1 MNKKVHKNSV
11 KINYVYNML
20 YQVLILIMPL
30 ITTPYISRV
39 LGADG
44 VGILGYT
51 ISIVTYF
58 ILFGS
63 LGISIYGQREIAYYQ
78 NDKKE
83 RSKIFFELIALK
95 LISMTISM
103 ILFYLFFA
111 RSGNYSAYYKILL
124 LEMVAN
130 VFDIVWFYQG
140 MERFKKTTLR
150 NGFIKALSVVAIFM
164 FVKKETDITN
174 YLYIYCL
181 TTLFSNLSL
190 WIRVNKY
197 IELPESLNIKRH
209 LKNTIYLFIP
219 QVAIQIYTV
228 LDKTMIGTILG
239 DMSEVGY
246 YEQVQKIIK
255 VSLVIVT
262 SMGTAMLPRIANC
275 YATKEKEKI
284 KEYINKAFSFSL
296 IFSIPMTFGMIA
308 IASKFVPSFFGPDFY
323 PGIPLMQIMSVITIF
338 ISLSNVIGIQ
348 YLLPTKKE
356 KYYTISVITGA
367 VVNFILN
374 YFLIKCYKS
383 LGATIATIIAEF
395 IVTAIQFYLVRK
407 EFKVID
413 VIKMSK
419 NYLIAGF
426 IMFVV
431 VSYLNTTD
439 IFIRSVTIVLETGIG
454 AIIYV
459 LLLYILNDKFFID
472 TYKSVKKLI
481 FKK

>member
-1 MNKKVHKNSV
+1 MKKKIHKNSV
-11 KINYVYNML
+11 KINYAYNMG
-20 YQVLILIMPL
+20 YQLLILIMPL
-30 ITTPYISRV
+30 ITTPYVSRI

-44 VGILGYT
+44 IGISGYT

-58 ILFGS
+58 VLFGS
-63 LGISIYGQREIAYYQ
+63 LGISIYGQREIAYFQ
-78 NDKKE
+78 ENKKE

-111 RSGNYSAYYKILL
+111 KSGHYSAYYKILL

-164 FVKKETDITN
+164 FVKKESDITN

-190 WIRVNKY
+190 WFRVNKY
-197 IELPESLNIKRH
+197 IEIPESLNILRH

-219 QVAIQIYTV
+219 QVAVQVYTV
-228 LDKTMIGTILG
+228 LDKTMIGGILG
-239 DMSEVGY
+239 DMSQVGY

-275 YATKEKEKI
+275 YATNDKKKI
-284 KEYINKAFSFSL
+284 KEYIGKAFSFSFL
-296 IFSIPMTFGMIA
+296 FSIPMAFGMIA

-356 KYYTISVITGA
+356 KYYTISVIVGA
-367 VVNFILN
+367 LVNLVLN

-383 LGATIATIIAEF
+383 LGATIATVIAEL
-395 IVTAIQFYLVRK
+395 IVTAIQFYFVRK
-407 EFKVID
+407 EFKFTEI
-413 VIKMSK
+413 IKLSK
-419 NYLIAGF
+419 NYFIASIVMFIIVSLI
-426 IMFVV
+426 
-431 VSYLNTTD
+431 NQTD
-439 IFIRSVTIVLETGIG
+439 IFIRSITIIIETGVG
-454 AIIYV
+454 TIIYI
-459 LLLYILNDKFFID
+459 LMLYILKDPFFLS
-472 TYKSVKKLI
+472 TYKSLKKMI

>member
-1 MNKKVHKNSV
+1 MKNKVHKKSV
-11 KINYVYNML
+11 KINYIYNMI
-20 YQVLILIMPL
+20 YQVLILVMPL
-30 ITTPYISRV
+30 ITAPYVSRV
-39 LGADG
+39 LEPSG
-44 VGILGYT
+44 VGIAGYT

-63 LGISIYGQREIAYYQ
+63 LGISVYGQREIAYYQ
-78 NDKKE
+78 DNKEE
-83 RSKIFFELIALK
+83 RSKIFFELLSLKMIAMTA
-95 LISMTISM
+95 SMV
-103 ILFYLFFA
+103 LFYIFFA
-111 RSGNYSAYYKILL
+111 RSGEYSAYYKILL

-140 MERFKKTTLR
+140 MERFKKTALR
-150 NGFIKALSVVAIFM
+150 NAVIKIISLIAIFT
-164 FVKKETDITN
+164 FVKTQNDIN
-174 YLYIYCL
+174 KYLYIYCF
-181 TTLFSNLSL
+181 TSLFSNLSL
-190 WIRVNKY
+190 WYRVNKY
-197 IELPESLNIKRH
+197 IEIPEQINIFRH
-209 LKNTIYLFIP
+209 FKKTLVLFIP

-228 LDKTMIGTILG
+228 LDKTMIGSILG
-239 DMSEVGY
+239 DMSQVGY
-246 YEQVQKIIK
+246 YEQIQKIIK
-255 VSLVIVT
+255 ISLTVVT
-262 SMGTAMLPRIANC
+262 SMGVAMLPRIANC
-275 YATKEKEKI
+275 YATNDTKKI

-296 IFSIPMTFGMIA
+296 CISIPMAFGMMA
-308 IASKFVPSFFGPDFY
+308 VASKFVPSFFGEEFSPA
-323 PGIPLMQIMSVITIF
+323 IPLLKIMSLITIF

-383 LGATIATIIAEF
+383 LGATIATVIAEF